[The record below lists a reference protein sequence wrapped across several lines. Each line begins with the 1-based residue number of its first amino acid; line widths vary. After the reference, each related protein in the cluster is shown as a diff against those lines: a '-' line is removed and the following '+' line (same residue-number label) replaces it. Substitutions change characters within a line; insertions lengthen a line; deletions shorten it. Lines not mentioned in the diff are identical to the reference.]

1 MADNTLNIL
10 QQWQAQG
17 IMPVM
22 TVTET
27 GFSLS
32 GGGKVLT
39 ISADTDLDGAP
50 PGAAAWGGITGT
62 LSNQSDLQAA
72 LDAKGTSNF
81 NGTYAALTGKPTLG
95 TAAATDATAYAT
107 AAQGTKADSA
117 IQVVGYASGGAYVT
131 QLTSKATGVT
141 INAKCGRITMN
152 AAALAAAAEVSFVVT
167 NNQVAAT
174 DCIIVNIQSVGTA
187 GAYFTEVSA
196 VSAGS
201 FTVTLG
207 NCSAGSL
214 SQAVVLNFAVIKAV
228 NA

>member
-1 MADNTLNIL
+1 MESNLIGIV

-17 IMPVM
+17 VLPVM
-22 TVTET
+22 TITET

-32 GGGKVLT
+32 GGGRILT

-62 LSNQSDLQAA
+62 LSNQADLQAA

-95 TAAATDATAYAT
+95 TAAATDSTAYAT
-107 AAQGTKADSA
+107 AAQGAKADTA
-117 IQVVGYASGGAYVT
+117 IQVVGYAAGGSSVT
-131 QLTSKATGVT
+131 QITSKATGVT
-141 INAKCGRITMN
+141 INARCGRITMHN
-152 AAALAAAAEVSFVVT
+152 AALAAAAEVSFVVT

-174 DCIIVNIQSVGTA
+174 DCIIVNVQSVGNA
-187 GAYFTEVSA
+187 GAYLVNVAA
-196 VSAGS
+196 VSAGA
-201 FTVTLG
+201 FTIAVG
-207 NCSAGSL
+207 NCSTGSL